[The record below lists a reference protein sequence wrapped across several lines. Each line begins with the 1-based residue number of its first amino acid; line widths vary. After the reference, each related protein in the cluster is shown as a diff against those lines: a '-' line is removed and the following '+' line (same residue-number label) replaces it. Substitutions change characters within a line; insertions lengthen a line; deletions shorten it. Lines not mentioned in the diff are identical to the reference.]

1 MVKWTDEWTEGHKTD
16 SWVDAIQ
23 SGELVLEIGGP
34 GEAALKIEI
43 HSSPRNHM
51 SAFPRHGLLR

>member
-1 MVKWTDEWTEGHKTD
+1 MVGGMEGGTDFTD

-23 SGELVLEIGGP
+23 SGELVLEMGGP

-43 HSSPRNHM
+43 HGSSNRHHPR
-51 SAFPRHGLLR
+51 PTQLLR